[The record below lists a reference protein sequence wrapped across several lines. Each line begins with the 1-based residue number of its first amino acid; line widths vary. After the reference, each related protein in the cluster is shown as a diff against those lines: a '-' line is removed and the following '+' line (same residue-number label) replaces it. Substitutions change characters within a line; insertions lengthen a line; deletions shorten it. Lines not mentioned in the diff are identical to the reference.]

1 MLTKRQ
7 KVVVVKFTAVIT
19 FTIIAVF
26 SMYNIKDFINRRES
40 MLAMTQIGQYI
51 LEFKKTN
58 GSRPAEAGIEEFQ
71 KRIEG
76 GVRLGIITYRTI
88 WIEYDAPDDSIL
100 AYVKKNYHSLFL
112 RSGYIVLWLNGKVE
126 WMELKEFESLLKS
139 QQTPEEIKNN
149 LK

>member
-40 MLAMTQIGQYI
+40 MLAMAQIGQYV
-51 LEFKKTN
+51 LEFKKAN

-76 GVRLGIITYRTI
+76 GVRLGKITYRTI
-88 WIEYDAPDDSIL
+88 WIEYDAPDNSIL
-100 AYVKKNYHSLFL
+100 AYVKKNYYSLFL
-112 RSGYIVLWLNGKVE
+112 KSGYIILRLDGKVE
-126 WMELKEFESLLKS
+126 WMEPKEFESLLKS
-139 QQTPEEIKNN
+139 QQTPEEIKNT